1 MGALV
6 LDYECS
12 ILQSNSKSVACPNIQ
27 VLIGGFETKTGEQV
41 CVIEAQFY
49 SEFFSPVLPKKI
61 VTYFYCLQWLAFKN
75 DGKYT
80 AAGYAQVASEKMSKY
95 SDVGGQKFWNP
106 FEKKE
111 TIKRRRYFVT
121 KLLQGAIRGLVYMH
135 ERERLHQSLGPASV
149 SLKYVSQLSRLKS
162 NKINYSQSHLNFLWL
177 FKNFQH
183 FCFANFSTIVEKDA
197 AYLVPRLRDL
207 AFSVDIRHV

>member
-1 MGALV
+1 MLK
-6 LDYECS
+6 
-12 ILQSNSKSVACPNIQ
+12 N
-27 VLIGGFETKTGEQV
+27 
-41 CVIEAQFY
+41 
-49 SEFFSPVLPKKI
+49 I

-95 SDVGGQKFWNP
+95 SEVGGQKFWNP

-149 SLKYVSQLSRLKS
+149 SLKYVYRTKLTI
-162 NKINYSQSHLNFLWL
+162 INPI
-177 FKNFQH
+177 
-183 FCFANFSTIVEKDA
+183 STSS
-197 AYLVPRLRDL
+197 AY
-207 AFSVDIRHV
+207 